1 MKYLDLIQG
10 ANWNADSINEFADF
24 LEAYPGIA
32 IVRNVPVN
40 QDIIFKFQAKQI
52 WKSPKWIAIE
62 STPECWE
69 YLEQHGEVN
78 YVG

>member
-10 ANWNADSINEFADF
+10 ANWNADSINEFAEF

-32 IVRNVPVN
+32 VVRNVPVN

-52 WKSPKWIAIE
+52 WKSSKWIAIE

-69 YLEQHGEVN
+69 YLEQHGEVD